1 MAKAIFKIN
10 YHPHPANAGGNSR
23 ENAKSIGLGFSPFE
37 KKIQPRLALAKIFYN
52 HFLIQKNNDKKNP
65 ILR

>member
-10 YHPHPANAGGNSR
+10 YHPPPANAGGNSR

-37 KKIQPRLALAKIFYN
+37 TNNTTQIGFSQNISQSFFNPKK
-52 HFLIQKNNDKKNP
+52 
-65 ILR
+65 